1 MPGRRNGPKYKFIQV
16 YGLYSIIWA
25 DGSRKWKEMIGNL
38 KTAGLEMRYM
48 YIYTSEGKKCGG
60 ICLLGEG

>member
-25 DGSRKWKEMIGNL
+25 DGLRKCKEMIENV
-38 KTAGLEMRYM
+38 KTAGLEMRYVD
-48 YIYTSEGKKCGG
+48 IYTSEGKKVR
-60 ICLLGEG
+60 IFVS